1 MNPYRSL
8 DNRQRAMLREMGV
21 RVWQPPAPEPAAV
34 AVAVLPPGAALKGP
48 ASATALVSVPAQAPA
63 PAPAPVYAKIA
74 IDSVASSA
82 DSTNA
87 RGTFHPQPVPAQ
99 PPVLPPAHARSDGS
113 VVSWSAG
120 QALALYA
127 QATPTPG
134 PRWLVLAETPAAVVE
149 LDTAGPDSAFN
160 PFEGDAGRLL
170 DNMLRAVRLHHTG
183 SVLLAPLVRR
193 IGQEVAPQSD
203 VHAALASLVQSVQPD
218 VVLVMGRLAAQAVLQ
233 SSEPFG
239 KLRGQAHNLYGSPT
253 VVTHD
258 AAYLLRSPLEKA
270 RAWEDL
276 CLAVSILPA
285 A

>member
-34 AVAVLPPGAALKGP
+34 AVAVLPLGPALKG
-48 ASATALVSVPAQAPA
+48 PA

-82 DSTNA
+82 SSTSA

-99 PPVLPPAHARSDGS
+99 PPVLPPANARNDGS

-193 IGQEVAPQSD
+193 IGQEAAPQSD
-203 VHAALASLVQSVQPD
+203 IHAALASLVQSVQPD

-239 KLRGQAHNLYGSPT
+239 KLRGQAHNLHGSPT

-276 CLAVSILPA
+276 CLAVSMLPTA
-285 A
+285 

>member
-21 RVWQPPAPEPAAV
+21 QVWQPPAPEPAAV
-34 AVAVLPPGAALKGP
+34 AMLPPGPALKGP
-48 ASATALVSVPAQAPA
+48 ASATALASATAPS
-63 PAPAPVYAKIA
+63 PFYAKNA

-82 DSTNA
+82 GDTST
-87 RGTFHPQPVPAQ
+87 RGTFRPQPVPVQ
-99 PPVLPPAHARSDGS
+99 PPVLPPTDARSDGS
-113 VVSWSAG
+113 AVSWSAG
-120 QALALYA
+120 QALVLYA

-134 PRWLVLAETPAAVVE
+134 PRWLVLAETPAAAVQQ
-149 LDTAGPDSAFN
+149 LDTADPDSAFN

-193 IGQEVAPQSD
+193 IGQEATPQSD
-203 VHAALASLVQSVQPD
+203 IHAALASLVQSVQPD

-276 CLAVSILPA
+276 CLAVSMLPTA
-285 A
+285 

>member
-1 MNPYRSL
+1 M
-8 DNRQRAMLREMGV
+8 
-21 RVWQPPAPEPAAV
+21 
-34 AVAVLPPGAALKGP
+34 
-48 ASATALVSVPAQAPA
+48 
-63 PAPAPVYAKIA
+63 
-74 IDSVASSA
+74 
-82 DSTNA
+82 
-87 RGTFHPQPVPAQ
+87 
-99 PPVLPPAHARSDGS
+99 LPPAHARSDGS

-193 IGQEVAPQSD
+193 IGQEAAPQSD
-203 VHAALASLVQSVQPD
+203 IHAALASLVQSVQPD

-239 KLRGQAHNLYGSPT
+239 KLRGQAHNLHGSPT